1 MAVKCNPHKH
11 SSGKGIAKGATRLGR
26 GATRQHTGRPQ
37 SKGGD
42 QTAVQEG
49 FCDHPSPQEQA
60 CDRLGFQEQ
69 RLRSPRLPG
78 AKPAIAQAS
87 RSKTC
92 DRPGPQGANCDR
104 PGFPV
109 KPCDLQQ
116 SRRDCCDRPSPREL
130 ISCDYE
136 QSRGPYVTS
145 QNQLCLSATMRGP
158 EGTTRVKVL
167 SHNPREAY
175 EHTSTST
182 LPQVLG
188 LHDHAWSYTTIG
200 ANTRQKW
207 SHMISVDS
215 HH

>member
-1 MAVKCNPHKH
+1 MAIKCNPHKH
-11 SSGKGIAKGATRLGR
+11 SSGKGIVEGATRLWR
-26 GATRQHTGRPQ
+26 RATRQHTGRPQ

-60 CDRLGFQEQ
+60 CDRPGFQEQ
-69 RLRSPRLPG
+69 SLRSPRLPG
-78 AKPAIAQAS
+78 AKPAIAQVPKEQTAIA
-87 RSKTC
+87 
-92 DRPGPQGANCDR
+92 QGSLRNPAIA
-104 PGFPV
+104 
-109 KPCDLQQ
+109 QQ

-130 ISCDYE
+130 ILCDHE
-136 QSRGPYVTS
+136 QSRGPHVTS
-145 QNQLCLSATMRGP
+145 RDQLCLSATMRGP
-158 EGTTRVKVL
+158 EGTSRVKVL

-207 SHMISVDS
+207 SHMISVDL